1 MEHEKCLNCEHIPCA
16 NLLSNSKRD
25 ELDGGEL
32 YVLNESVKQ
41 KKIVPCQP
49 ITPLYSCCM
58 LCQTAYK
65 TLIDENNIEDDKELL
80 VPPLLFFTWQCIYDL
95 KASAF
100 LALTAH
106 YRTAIQLLRP
116 VIENILVGLYFEKRL
131 RREISEE
138 EIDQAWTDFNKW
150 ADDKYRI
157 SEEEWKRVT
166 GKLEEERKRRLSFGF
181 FIEWLNKEDVL
192 TGRGK
197 ERFEKIQGQLNKY
210 LHPYFKHMDIGE
222 EKCSKCPATTRYD
235 KDRYYEWLKFFQNL
249 IDFVIEM
256 VLCYYPAIAETTDG
270 KEAVGYLKNLE
281 SLEREVGIP
290 MIKSEYLKDR
300 IARLPDVEELFGV
313 NSKIKPYFSKKQQ

>member
-1 MEHEKCLNCEHIPCA
+1 M
-16 NLLSNSKRD
+16 LST
-25 ELDGGEL
+25 E
-32 YVLNESVKQ
+32 
-41 KKIVPCQP
+41 
-49 ITPLYSCCM
+49 PLR
-58 LCQTAYK
+58 
-65 TLIDENNIEDDKELL
+65 E
-80 VPPLLFFTWQCIYDL
+80 
-95 KASAF
+95 
-100 LALTAH
+100 
-106 YRTAIQLLRP
+106 

-138 EIDQAWTDFNKW
+138 EIDQAWIDFNKW

-210 LHPYFKHMDIGE
+210 LHPYFKHMDIGG

-235 KDRYYEWLKFFQNL
+235 KDRYYEWLEFFQNL

-256 VLCYYPAIAETTDG
+256 MLCYYPAIAETTDG
-270 KEAVGYLKNLE
+270 LEAVGYLKNLE
-281 SLEREVGIP
+281 SLERGVGIP

-300 IARLPDVEELFGV
+300 IA
-313 NSKIKPYFSKKQQ
+313 